1 MIYLRTDNG
10 EINCVVFLDVRK
22 AFDSI
27 NHEILID
34 KMRNLFGIIGIQ
46 LKWFESYLNNRVQQ
60 CMINGKLSSQKTI
73 TCGVPQGSILGPL
86 LFLLYVNDMPESL
99 NYSTPSLYADDT
111 EICTS
116 SNDCG
121 DLVHKIN
128 NDLENI
134 RKWMIKNKLQI
145 HPSKSKHMF
154 IASAYNLKNK
164 LSDSPILINNKPI
177 PKIDHYSCL
186 GVNMDERMS
195 WEKHVECICSKVSA
209 GIGAMRRL
217 KPFVPLSTLKMLYNA
232 IIQPYFDY
240 CSPLWDN
247 CGIGLKD
254 KLQKFQNRAARVI
267 TGATYDIRSSDI
279 LENLNWK
286 PLEERRN
293 HLKSTFI
300 YKILNGHTA
309 PNLKEAFRFNNE
321 RDIAYYL
328 RSRETDLALPLPKKE
343 FGKRRFCYNGA
354 SHWNNLPYEAK
365 SAESLSSFKT
375 ILRQRMS

>member
-1 MIYLRTDNG
+1 MAYKTT
-10 EINCVVFLDVRK
+10 
-22 AFDSI
+22 ST
-27 NHEILID
+27 
-34 KMRNLFGIIGIQ
+34 
-46 LKWFESYLNNRVQQ
+46 
-60 CMINGKLSSQKTI
+60 KLTSVTI
-73 TCGVPQGSILGPL
+73 WK
-86 LFLLYVNDMPESL
+86 Y
-99 NYSTPSLYADDT
+99 
-111 EICTS
+111 
-116 SNDCG
+116 
-121 DLVHKIN
+121 
-128 NDLENI
+128 DLENI

-154 IASAYNLKNK
+154 IASANNLKNK
-164 LSDSPILINNKPI
+164 LSDSPILINNKPV

-279 LENLNWK
+279 FENLNWK

-375 ILRQRMS
+375 ILRQRMSWNLLVYARILNIYNY